1 MTGRV
6 HFVDHEGKR
15 ILVTDLTDL
24 GTDQSPAV
32 LEEARR
38 VVATLPKERSLRSLL
53 VVRRMR
59 FDPKTIDAMKK
70 VGKDNEPWVIATAV
84 VGLTAIGRVVARVVS
99 TFSGRRYAAFE
110 TVEQAKAW
118 LVRQT

>member
-1 MTGRV
+1 M
-6 HFVDHEGKR
+6 
-15 ILVTDLTDL
+15 TDLTDL
-24 GTDQSPAV
+24 ATDESPAV

-38 VVATLPKERSLRSLL
+38 VVSTLPKERTLRSLL

-110 TVEQAKAW
+110 TVEQAKEW